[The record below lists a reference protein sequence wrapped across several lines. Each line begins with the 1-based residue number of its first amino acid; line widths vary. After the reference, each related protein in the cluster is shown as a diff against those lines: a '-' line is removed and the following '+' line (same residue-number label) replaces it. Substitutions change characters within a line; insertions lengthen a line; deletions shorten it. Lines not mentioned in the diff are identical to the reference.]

1 MNKQTPTLTTR
12 TFLAAGL
19 SGWFLLGALD
29 SIANSFEID
38 SSDGVLMHLI
48 GKSTILRTL
57 SYGDPMN
64 SYWYIFSAPI
74 AHFVL
79 TAYFLAQTIHYFGI
93 AALER
98 NSEHLKIALTSFL
111 TAILSAILIAPSFFI
126 NFVNS
131 ICRESNTDSKEINVN
146 LEFNEIDSTV
156 STTSFVA
163 ETITDSKEINVNLEF
178 NEIDS
183 TVSTTSFVAETIT
196 DSKEINVN
204 LEFNEIDSTNPAKSS
219 GLNVIAYLS
228 NNLNAFFVPS
238 DEDISNFVLGYAH
251 YENDDEGKVLITPQ
265 K

>member
-146 LEFNEIDSTV
+146 LEFNEIDST
-156 STTSFVA
+156 
-163 ETITDSKEINVNLEF
+163 
-178 NEIDS
+178 
-183 TVSTTSFVAETIT
+183 
-196 DSKEINVN
+196 
-204 LEFNEIDSTNPAKSS
+204 NPAKSS